1 VRMDQA
7 CGLERKGR
15 VYVSHKR
22 LGRVLRMDPLGHM
35 GPVYERCLRMDLVCG
50 LQEGTDAVAVVDK
63 DHCSRS
69 GRIRRILL
77 DCYLKVSDTLQ
88 TFTVNSQGSCG

>member
-1 VRMDQA
+1 MDQA
-7 CGLERKGR
+7 CGLERMDR

-22 LGRVLRMDPLGHM
+22 LGRVLRMDRLGRM
-35 GPVYERCLRMDLVCG
+35 GRVYGRCLRMGLVCG

-69 GRIRRILL
+69 GRNRRILL
-77 DCYLKVSDTLQ
+77 DCYLQVSDTLQ
-88 TFTVNSQGSCG
+88 MSTVNSQGSCG